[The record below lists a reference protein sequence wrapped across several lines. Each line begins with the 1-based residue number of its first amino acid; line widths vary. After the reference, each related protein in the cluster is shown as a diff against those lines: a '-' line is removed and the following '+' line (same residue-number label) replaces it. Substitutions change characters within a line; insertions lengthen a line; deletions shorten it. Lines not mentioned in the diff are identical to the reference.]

1 MARARKKP
9 MVDGKTGE
17 IDLTAY
23 TATTIQSD
31 FFIPSPN
38 YNHDDDEVDRMMDQA
53 MIFVSVQN
61 NQIKRK
67 YSIPVTPLAKENKKQ
82 SNNFFKRLFKLIKS
96 SIGLK

>member
-53 MIFVSVQN
+53 MIFVNAQN
-61 NQIKRK
+61 NPVRK
-67 YSIPVTPLAKENKKQ
+67 YSIPITPLAKENKKQ

-96 SIGLK
+96 SIELK